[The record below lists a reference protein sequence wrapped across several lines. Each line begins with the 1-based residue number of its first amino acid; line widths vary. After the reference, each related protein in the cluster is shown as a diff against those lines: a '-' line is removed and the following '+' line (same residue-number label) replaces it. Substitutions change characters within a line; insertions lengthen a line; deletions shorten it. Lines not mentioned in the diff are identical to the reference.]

1 MARILIVYTTVEGH
15 TARIAD
21 EMREALE
28 GAGHQPRLLRVR
40 DEHAVMPE
48 DVDAVIVGG
57 PIHVGHHR
65 KELVAFA
72 KANRVRLE
80 ALPNGFF
87 TVCLTAVVDTEE
99 TRAATAEYVQG
110 FCDASGWTPRH
121 TAVFAGR
128 LAWTQYDFFT
138 RLIMKLITHHQGG
151 HDQDVKRDYDYTDY
165 EAVRR
170 FAAEVAGSV
179 ERAAVV

>member
-1 MARILIVYTTVEGH
+1 MARVLIAYSTVEGH

-21 EMREALE
+21 EMREALQ
-28 GAGHQPRLLRVR
+28 GAGHQPRLLHVR
-40 DEHAVMPE
+40 DADTAVPE

-72 KANRVRLE
+72 KHNRVRLG
-80 ALPNGFF
+80 ALPSGLF

-110 FCDASGWTPRH
+110 FCESSGWTPRH

-128 LAWTQYDFFT
+128 LAWTHYDFFT
-138 RLIMKLITHHQGG
+138 RLVMKLITHHQGG
-151 HDQDVKRDYDYTDY
+151 HDQDIKRDYDYTDY
-165 EAVRR
+165 DAVRR
-170 FAAEVAGSV
+170 FAAEVAESV
-179 ERAAVV
+179 ERAPVG